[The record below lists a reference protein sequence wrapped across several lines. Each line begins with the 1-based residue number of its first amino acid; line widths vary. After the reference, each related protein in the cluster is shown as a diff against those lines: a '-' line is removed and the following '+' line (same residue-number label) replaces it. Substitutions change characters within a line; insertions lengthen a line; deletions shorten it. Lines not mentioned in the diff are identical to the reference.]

1 MRKTLTTLTYFTLA
15 FIIILILL
23 VREKKISDLEH
34 IQQQYLIQKEINK
47 RDSINKSLHHVNR
60 ELKNEIDI
68 IYSKNDSLMVEVTI
82 KEIKLK
88 EAKEQLKNDESNTIL
103 YAPDSTIIRILS
115 EHYINTND

>member
-23 VREKKISDLEH
+23 VREKKISNLEH
-34 IQQQYLIQKEINK
+34 IEQQYLIQQEINK
-47 RDSINKSLHHVNR
+47 RDSINKSLHHVNK

-68 IYSKNDSLMVEVTI
+68 IYSKNDSLMVQVTI

-88 EAKEQLKNDESNTIL
+88 EAKQQLRNDESNTIL

-115 EHYINTND
+115 EHDIITQD